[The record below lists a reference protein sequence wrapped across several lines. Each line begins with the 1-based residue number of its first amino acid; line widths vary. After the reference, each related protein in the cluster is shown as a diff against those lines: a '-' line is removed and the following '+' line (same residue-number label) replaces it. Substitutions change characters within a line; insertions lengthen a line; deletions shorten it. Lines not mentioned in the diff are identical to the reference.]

1 MRSPEQTAQPRL
13 GAPGSPS
20 RGEHKR
26 DVRQSR
32 TGARAN
38 QTDHAALRRF
48 FNRLC
53 TDLDVRAEIG
63 VRLMDDA
70 GIQRLNRDFRHHDTP
85 TDVLS
90 FPASDLAT
98 PGGNYLG
105 DIAISRDTAA
115 RQARA
120 QGHSLDTEIKILLL
134 HGVLHLLGH
143 DHETDGGA
151 MRRRERA
158 LRLQYGLPPGLIE
171 RGLIERGGRR
181 KMGA

>member
-1 MRSPEQTAQPRL
+1 MIAPEPPAQPR
-13 GAPGSPS
+13 
-20 RGEHKR
+20 HKR

-32 TGARAN
+32 PGKDR
-38 QTDHAALRRF
+38 AALRRF

-53 TDLDVRAEIG
+53 RDLKIGAEVG
-63 VRLMDDA
+63 VRLMDDEE
-70 GIQRLNRDFRHHDTP
+70 IQRLNREFRQHDTP

-90 FPASDLAT
+90 FPAL
-98 PGGNYLG
+98 PGGAYLG

-115 RQARA
+115 RQART
-120 QGHSLDTEIKILLL
+120 QGHSLETEIKILLL

-158 LRLQYGLPPGLIE
+158 LRRSFGLPPGLIE
-171 RGLIERGGRR
+171 RTRPR
-181 KMGA
+181 

>member
-1 MRSPEQTAQPRL
+1 MTARPALDRSA
-13 GAPGSPS
+13 
-20 RGEHKR
+20 
-26 DVRQSR
+26 VR
-32 TGARAN
+32 
-38 QTDHAALRRF
+38 HF
-48 FNRLC
+48 FVRLC
-53 TDLDVRAEIG
+53 RDLQVPAEVG

-70 GIQRLNRDFRHHDTP
+70 GIQRLNRDFRGHNTP

-90 FPASDLAT
+90 FPAS
-98 PGGNYLG
+98 PGGGYLG

-120 QGHSLDTEIKILLL
+120 QGHSLETEIKILLL

-171 RGLIERGGRR
+171 RGRGRNI
-181 KMGA
+181 KA